1 MNVNKQAGVD
11 QGLVLD
17 EAEMAA
23 INAMSR
29 KTLEPEEVYAFAVRL
44 CDNQVDRD
52 GERFPPETLEELAPL
67 FVGKSGIFDHQ
78 WSAMGQTARSTAP
91 RWCGTRPR

>member
-29 KTLEPEEVYAFAVRL
+29 KTLEQEEVYAFAVRL
-44 CDNQVDRD
+44 FF
-52 GERFPPETLEELAPL
+52 GA
-67 FVGKSGIFDHQ
+67 
-78 WSAMGQTARSTAP
+78 
-91 RWCGTRPR
+91 